1 MAITSAFANS
11 FKQELFQGLH
21 NITAHTFYVA
31 NYTSSATLD
40 ATTTAYSATNE
51 TSGTGYVAGGQALTG
66 GTSGLTSGTAYIT
79 FNNAVWSGASYATAG
94 CLVYNTSA
102 SNRALAT
109 YNFGTTYTVSG
120 GSLTLTWPAAGA
132 TAMIRIA

>member
-1 MAITSAFANS
+1 MAITSAFCNS

-21 NITAHTFYVA
+21 NITTHTFYA
-31 NYTSSATLD
+31 ALYTSSATMD

-51 TSGTGYVAGGQALTG
+51 TSGTSYVAGGQALSG
-66 GTSGLTSGTAYIT
+66 GTSGLSSGTAYMT
-79 FNNAVWSGASYATAG
+79 FNNAVWSGASFSTAG
-94 CLVYNTSA
+94 GLVYNTSA
-102 SNRALAT
+102 SNRALAV